1 MFGGKLNSS
10 APTFL
15 GGGGRG
21 GVDEDDL
28 GALLAVVLGAAVGEL
43 ELLDV
48 LGGGEQLA
56 AGGGVGVDQ
65 GTAVLA
71 LLGQEGLAVL
81 CGEERKD

>member
-65 GTAVLA
+65 GTAVLD
-71 LLGQEGLAVL
+71 LLGQEGLAVI
-81 CGEERKD
+81 